1 VLLSVYVPVAV
12 NCSVVPFA
20 IEGFAGV
27 NAIDTNVAAV
37 TVSVFAGL
45 VTPFS
50 DAVICD
56 VPTPMPVAKPAELIV
71 ATPGVPDTQV
81 ACVVRFCVLLS
92 EYVPVAVNCSVSPF
106 AIEGFAGV
114 TAIDT
119 TVAGSTVS
127 VTAGLVIPFSDAV
140 ICELPT
146 PTLVARPAELIVAT
160 DVVAE
165 FHAACVVMFFVLL
178 SEYVPVAVKG

>member
-27 NAIDTNVAAV
+27 TAIDTSVAAV
-37 TVSVFAGL
+37 TVNVSAGL

-56 VPTPMPVAKPAELIV
+56 VPTPIPVAKPAELIV

-92 EYVPVAVNCSVSPF
+92 VYVPVAVSCSVSPF

-119 TVAGSTVS
+119 SAGATA
-127 VTAGLVIPFSDAV
+127 VTISAGLTTVPNVAV
-140 ICELPT
+140 ICVVCVELSP
-146 PTLVARPAELIVAT
+146 VANPLALMVAT
-160 DVVAE
+160 KVFDETQVTCAVR
-165 FHAACVVMFFVLL
+165 FSVLL
-178 SEYVPVAVKG
+178 SL